1 MAKGKEVE
9 EDILWKMLS
18 SELGIPEIRELQNYL
33 AGESDHY
40 EMGYGELAIEPYDGR
55 GGHSAIFRV
64 RHARHGETMVS
75 ASALQSALHDLIH
88 ELRR

>member
-1 MAKGKEVE
+1 MAKEKKVE

-18 SELGIPEIRELQNYL
+18 SELGIPEIRELQDYL
-33 AGESDHY
+33 VGESDHY
-40 EMGYGELAIEPYDGR
+40 EMGYGELTIEPYDGR

-64 RHARHGETMVS
+64 RHVRHGETMVS
-75 ASALQSALHDLIH
+75 ASALRSALHDLIH